1 MVFLVWVNPLGT
13 VLFLCA
19 LSLFSIVI
27 ACHHRLTSIHGDDLG
42 LGQHDPPVFI
52 YDALSE
58 QLPLRIPLGGRVTLS
73 VTCAPAELGVSKL
86 CLVLS
91 FSSFQLRRLLTARCV
106 PADATLRRVLAPSA
120 PYVAA
125 ARGGAQEHPIPLPL
139 DNPAAVDRGR
149 RPRLATG
156 RHPWPRP
163 RLGYHPLQ
171 PAAAVEPA
179 LAGGH
184 RSLRSRNY
192 GAYQHAL
199 LHAEEAAVNA
209 GAHTASGVTLRHLPG
224 QDLFQIVVPGVA
236 ALHPGILMGDHIVVA
251 LCGAANTPKNHH
263 RLSPQVRLRGD
274 AGSPRGGVVGRFLW
288 PRCSTEW
295 GS

>member
-1 MVFLVWVNPLGT
+1 MF
-13 VLFLCA
+13 C
-19 LSLFSIVI
+19 IVI

-58 QLPLRIPLGGRVTLS
+58 QLPLRIPPGGRVTLS

-106 PADATLRRVLAPSA
+106 PADAALRRVLAPSA

-125 ARGGAQEHPIPLPL
+125 AGGGAQEHPIPLPL

-179 LAGGH
+179 LACGH
-184 RSLRSRNY
+184 RSLQPRNY

-209 GAHTASGVTLRHLPG
+209 GAHTASGVTLTHLPG

-236 ALHPGILMGDHIVVA
+236 ALHPGILMGDHIVLA
-251 LCGAANTPKNHH
+251 LCGAANTPENHH
-263 RLSPQVRLRGD
+263 RLSPQVRLRED